1 MDKQTQK
8 YKFKAEIKQLL
19 DILAHSL
26 YTNREIFL
34 RELISNASDALEK
47 IRFEILQNT
56 KVSEKDLPLEIIIS
70 LNKEKKLLTVSDS
83 GIGMSEK
90 EIITNIGTIA
100 KSGTSD
106 FIKRISRDKE
116 DSANIIGKFGVGFYS
131 VFIVAEEVVIT
142 SKSYIPG
149 EKAVQWKSE
158 GTGTFEIKKL
168 TEKVSRG
175 TKIEIHLKEDAI
187 EFAEKWRIE
196 EIVKKHSNFIP
207 FPIKV
212 DNEQINKVRAI
223 WREPKFQIKQEEY
236 DDFYKF
242 LTYDSDP
249 PLCTLHV
256 SVDAPVQYNCLLFIP
271 AKNYDKYMIGKFDHG
286 PDLYIKR
293 VLIKHEDKDL
303 LPEYLRFLRGVVD
316 SEDLPLNISRETLQE
331 NPAINKI
338 KTNLVSQILSF
349 LAKQAKDEPDKYKTF
364 WSEFGNQFKMG
375 YTDYTNKEKFENL
388 LRFDSSSSEKQDDL
402 TSFAEYISRLKDD
415 QKEIYYIFAQNREN
429 VTSSPHLEIFKKK
442 GLEVL
447 YLYEPVDEFV
457 MSALHKYKD
466 YELKAV
472 EQADLDKISKFSDLE
487 EQAKIEELSK
497 EDEKVFSN
505 LLRRMKD
512 ILGERVTDVKESKRL
527 TDSPCCLVNPD
538 GTMTSSMQRIMQI
551 INKDISIP
559 KKLMEINKNHPLIR
573 NLISIYN
580 KNSKD
585 EYLTKVTEQLYESLL
600 LLDGYLGDAYKMVNR
615 IEDILELSTKWYMGK
630 EQKEK

>member
-1 MDKQTQK
+1 
-8 YKFKAEIKQLL
+8 
-19 DILAHSL
+19 
-26 YTNREIFL
+26 
-34 RELISNASDALEK
+34 
-47 IRFEILQNT
+47 
-56 KVSEKDLPLEIIIS
+56 
-70 LNKEKKLLTVSDS
+70 
-83 GIGMSEK
+83 
-90 EIITNIGTIA
+90 
-100 KSGTSD
+100 
-106 FIKRISRDKE
+106 
-116 DSANIIGKFGVGFYS
+116 
-131 VFIVAEEVVIT
+131 
-142 SKSYIPG
+142 
-149 EKAVQWKSE
+149 
-158 GTGTFEIKKL
+158 
-168 TEKVSRG
+168 
-175 TKIEIHLKEDAI
+175 
-187 EFAEKWRIE
+187 
-196 EIVKKHSNFIP
+196 
-207 FPIKV
+207 
-212 DNEQINKVRAI
+212 
-223 WREPKFQIKQEEY
+223 
-236 DDFYKF
+236 
-242 LTYDSDP
+242 
-249 PLCTLHV
+249 
-256 SVDAPVQYNCLLFIP
+256 
-271 AKNYDKYMIGKFDHG
+271 MIGKFDHG